1 MNKQQ
6 IADLS
11 LLFIAFIWGTTFAIV
26 KDAIAIVPPFTFLA
40 LRFFLAAIVLALL
53 FPKKLLQL
61 NTFTFVSGTIVGLI
75 FFTGYAFQTIGL
87 QYTTAS
93 KAGFITGLSVIIVPI
108 LATILMKKPP
118 TTGAIAGVVCATIGL
133 ALLSLNQHFSLE
145 KGDAIILGCA
155 FAFAIHILAVS
166 KFTPHVDPVLFS
178 LIQII
183 TVSIVSGA
191 FSCGTKS
198 IAFDFN
204 PKVIWA
210 LIITAPLAT
219 SLALVIQSAMQK
231 CTTATRTALILS
243 MEPVFSALFS
253 YFYLHEHLTIRTIT
267 GCMLV
272 FLGMILAE
280 ITPGKRKKLKIDNAQ

>member
-11 LLFIAFIWGTTFAIV
+11 LLFVAFIWGTTFAIV

-40 LRFFLAAIVLALL
+40 LRFLFAAIFLALL
-53 FPKKLLQL
+53 FPKKLFQL
-61 NTFTFVSGTIVGLI
+61 NTFTLASGTIVGLI
-75 FFTGYAFQTIGL
+75 FFVGYAFQTIGL

-93 KAGFITGLSVIIVPI
+93 KAGFITGLSVVIVPI

-118 TTGAIAGVVCATIGL
+118 TSGAIVGVACAAVGL
-133 ALLSLNQHFSLE
+133 ALLSLNQHFTLE
-145 KGDAIILGCA
+145 KGDTIILGCA
-155 FAFAIHILAVS
+155 FAFAIHILTVS
-166 KFTPHVDPVLFS
+166 KFTPHVDPILFS
-178 LIQII
+178 LMQII
-183 TVSIVSGA
+183 TVSVVSSLFAWRTESIIVN
-191 FSCGTKS
+191 
-198 IAFDFN
+198 FN
-204 PKVIWA
+204 HKVIWA
-210 LIITAPLAT
+210 LLITAPLAT

-231 CTTATRTALILS
+231 CTTATRTALIFS

-253 YFYLHEHLTIRTIT
+253 YFYLHEHLTIRTVT

-280 ITPGKRKKLKIDNAQ
+280 ITPGKKRKLKIDN